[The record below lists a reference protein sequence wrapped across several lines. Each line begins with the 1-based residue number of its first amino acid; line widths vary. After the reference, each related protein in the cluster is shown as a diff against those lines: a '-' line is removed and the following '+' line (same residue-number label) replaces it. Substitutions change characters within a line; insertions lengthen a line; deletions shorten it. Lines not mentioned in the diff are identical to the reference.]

1 VEPGRISG
9 SIARFRPLTDIL
21 HVTLFTLGVAAFST
35 LLIVPPGVALAWLL
49 ARRTWPGKALVE
61 TVVALPLVIP
71 PVATGLILL
80 KLFGRRGPL
89 GHFLENTL
97 GVEIVFTWKAV
108 VIATAVMSLPL
119 FVRAARVAFEEVD
132 PRFEQA
138 ARTLGAGPW
147 DAFFSVTLPL
157 ALRGLV
163 AGGVLAFARALGEFG
178 ATIMLAGLIPG
189 ETITLALGI
198 YHDIQLG
205 HDSDALGLLAISV
218 ALAFAALW
226 LSERLV
232 RRSSAR

>member
-1 VEPGRISG
+1 M
-9 SIARFRPLTDIL
+9 ADLL
-21 HVTLFTLGVAAFST
+21 HVTLFTLGVALLST
-35 LLIVPPGVALAWLL
+35 VLIVPPGVALAWLL
-49 ARRTWPGKALVE
+49 ARRNWPGKALVE

-89 GHFLENTL
+89 GHFFENTL
-97 GVEIVFTWKAV
+97 GIEIVFTWKAV
-108 VIATAVMSLPL
+108 VLATAVMSFPL
-119 FVRAARVAFEEVD
+119 FVRTARVAFEEID
-132 PRFEQA
+132 PRLEQA

-178 ATIMLAGLIPG
+178 ATIMIAGLIPG

-198 YHDIQLG
+198 YHHVQLG
-205 HDSDALGLLAISV
+205 QDAEAGGLLAISI
-218 ALAFAALW
+218 ALAFGALW

-232 RRSSAR
+232 RKGTAR